1 VDALP
6 KTQENASPFG
16 GRRSGWHGR
25 GRHPRSPIWGGVS
38 PTGEPAPHE
47 FLNGQHYYYAGI
59 VPCVGRKAGDRA
71 KVTEAP
77 IRWLHKPVPGGH
89 IRQRQAH

>member
-1 VDALP
+1 MDALP
-6 KTQENASPFG
+6 KTQENVAL
-16 GRRSGWHGR
+16 RRATFCHGR

-89 IRQRQAH
+89 VRPRQAH